1 MSGQIIDFKPPAHL
15 ADRSL
20 EISRSI
26 FSAIVRGEGRDALE
40 VAREFR
46 AEWQDIRAAEWSAA
60 VALAY
65 RVLSKF
71 DQLVRADGDAGGGGG
86 SAA

>member
-20 EISRSI
+20 EICRSI

-40 VAREFR
+40 VAEEFR
-46 AEWQDIRAAEWSAA
+46 TEWQGVRAAEWSAA
-60 VALAY
+60 VTLAY
-65 RVLSKF
+65 RVVTKF
-71 DQLVRADGDAGGGGG
+71 DELVRADGGAGGGEG